1 MDGVSVLDM
10 SNKKVSV
17 LDSGVFPILKI
28 ENFLPE
34 DEYEE
39 VKKEVKS
46 KIKELDT
53 MIKSGWKPKFDEGR
67 NFYRLYLDNLYKED
81 RSEDGTRLNSSHVVI
96 SYAVFCL
103 KKKKTVQLIRQ
114 K

>member
-10 SNKKVSV
+10 SNKNVSV

-53 MIKSGWKPKFDEGR
+53 MIKGGWKPKFDEGR
-67 NFYRLYLDNLYKED
+67 NFYRLYLDNIYKDPITAEKVYQK
-81 RSEDGTRLNSSHVVI
+81 LNSNSALPHG
-96 SYAVFCL
+96 L
-103 KKKKTVQLIRQ
+103 
-114 K
+114 